1 MDPRD
6 TPPAAVP
13 PVPPAPGA
21 ATSAAVYSAPLQTP
35 AYGSYAPPQAPGYG
49 APAGAAAPGAY
60 GWNRPHN
67 ALAWVSLGLGIGF
80 ALLGTIAS
88 IAAVICGHI
97 ARRQIRERGE
107 QGDAAAIWGL
117 VLGYLGI
124 AFTVLVIGFFLLI
137 FAAAA
142 TSSGVPSRL

>member
-1 MDPRD
+1 M
-6 TPPAAVP
+6 
-13 PVPPAPGA
+13 
-21 ATSAAVYSAPLQTP
+21 P
-35 AYGSYAPPQAPGYG
+35 AYGAYGPPQLQGYG
-49 APAGAAAPGAY
+49 APAVAAPGAY

-80 ALLGTIAS
+80 VLLGTVAS

-124 AFTVLVIGFFLLI
+124 AFTVAIIGFFLLI